1 MIIDKVVTHINDLD
15 PVELTKRHKE
25 KVYLESADLV
35 KRIQRVET
43 DHGRE
48 LGIRLKEPRDL
59 VAGDVLF
66 MDDKNVII
74 VDVLSDDLLIIR
86 PRSMY
91 EMGTIAHQLGNRH
104 LPAQFEAEDMLVQ
117 YDYLVEEL
125 LQALGIPYK
134 REDRK
139 VNQAFRH
146 IGHSHD

>member
-1 MIIDKVVTHINDLD
+1 MIVDKVVTNIRDLD
-15 PVELTKRHKE
+15 QSELDQRHIE
-25 KVYLESADLV
+25 KVYLESEHLM

-48 LGIRLKEPRDL
+48 LGIRLKDPKDL
-59 VAGDVLF
+59 EAGDVLF
-66 MDDKNVII
+66 MDDKNII
-74 VDVLSDDLLIIR
+74 MIDVLTDDLIVIR

-104 LPAQFEAEDMLVQ
+104 LPAQFEEDEMLVQ

-125 LQALGIPYK
+125 LVEMDTPYQ
-134 REDRK
+134 REERK
-139 VNQAFRH
+139 VKQAFRH